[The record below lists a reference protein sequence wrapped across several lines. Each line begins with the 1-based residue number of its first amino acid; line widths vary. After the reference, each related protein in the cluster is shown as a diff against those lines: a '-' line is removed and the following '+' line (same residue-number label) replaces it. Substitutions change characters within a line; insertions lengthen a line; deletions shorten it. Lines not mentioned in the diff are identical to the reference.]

1 MEAQFGLRRE
11 QHAKRVEEKPYQEQQ
26 VKKAEEKP
34 YQEQKEKSC
43 KMKEMGISPKLTF
56 QLLNCLLNR
65 HLKLEPQKNNDI
77 DITEVT
83 VNASIAT
90 TDSRTIKM

>member
-1 MEAQFGLRRE
+1 M
-11 QHAKRVEEKPYQEQQ
+11 
-26 VKKAEEKP
+26 
-34 YQEQKEKSC
+34 
-43 KMKEMGISPKLTF
+43 TF
-56 QLLNCLLNR
+56 QLLNGLLNR

-83 VNASIAT
+83 VNARIAT

>member
-1 MEAQFGLRRE
+1 MDAQSGLRRE
-11 QHAKRVEEKPYQEQQ
+11 PQGKNEEERPHK
-26 VKKAEEKP
+26 
-34 YQEQKEKSC
+34 EQKERLHKEEEKSS
-43 KMKEMGISPKLTF
+43 KLKKMGISPKWTF

-90 TDSRTIKM
+90 TDSLTIKM